1 MSHTD
6 MLIHTQENI
15 LISLHSPKAL
25 SPFLRYNISPSSFLT
40 VFFFSVLILHNSN
53 LRDGN
58 KEPFVMEADFPEV
71 TVAQKPA
78 RARSK
83 TDLLGLFLI
92 E

>member
-1 MSHTD
+1 
-6 MLIHTQENI
+6 
-15 LISLHSPKAL
+15 
-25 SPFLRYNISPSSFLT
+25 
-40 VFFFSVLILHNSN
+40 
-53 LRDGN
+53 
-58 KEPFVMEADFPEV
+58 MEADFPEV